1 MILLFSWFAG
11 GPADAQ
17 DPLAERTRLEDELVR
32 LAQRNTWS
40 GVERTYQRLVALD
53 VELRPQDHYLAAQ
66 AALARGDVLLG
77 WYRLRRARTMPPVV
91 DTVQQEAAEAAE
103 RESDQIDQRY
113 GLVSVYVGAD
123 AVPALLREG
132 MPFGQQER
140 DAILAAQRLI
150 GDTHA
155 FRGLLPIGTYALDG
169 QRFEVSPSTASGPRA
184 DPEWLVVT
192 AGTP

>member
-1 MILLFSWFAG
+1 MIALFSWFAG
-11 GPADAQ
+11 QTAVAQ

-32 LAQRNTWS
+32 LAQRNTWT
-40 GVERTYQRLVALD
+40 GVERTYRRLVDLD

-66 AALARGDVLLG
+66 AALARGEVLLG
-77 WYRLRRARTMPPVV
+77 WYRLRRARAMPAGV
-91 DTVQQEAAEAAE
+91 DTAQLEAAEAAE

-113 GLVSVYVGAD
+113 GLVSVYVGAE

-140 DAILAAQRLI
+140 DAILAAQRAI

-155 FRGLLPIGTYALDG
+155 FRGLLPIGAYALDG
-169 QRFEVSPSTASGPRA
+169 QKFEVAPRPA
-184 DPEWLVVT
+184 GAEPGWLVVT
-192 AGTP
+192 AGQP